1 MARFNHIKLTIIFIL
16 ISSFLMGGQLFAFKK
31 VGVTSFQFLKVMPG
45 ARSTALGEAYS
56 SLAKGADAMFWN
68 PAMLTQQDRFSA
80 VISDVDWF
88 LDTGQRSFSASY
100 SYNGIWAL
108 GIMGMY
114 ADYGEIEVTAVEQL
128 KPLADGYNPG
138 LTGEIINPGAN
149 VLGIGFARMLTNKF
163 SFGITAKYATENM
176 DVKQKSVLMFDGG
189 IFYNTG
195 WRSIKLAATVRHF
208 GPEVEYYDKSYPL
221 PQTMNIGISA
231 FFISPEN
238 NLFLSTTNQSVLFS
252 FDIVQPRDYDQ
263 QYNFGMEYAFADLFF
278 FRGGYKVN
286 YDTAGLCLGFGV
298 KYKIIK
304 VDYSYNDYG
313 DYLGDINRFSVGF
326 EF

>member
-1 MARFNHIKLTIIFIL
+1 MKRFTHKNIVIILVL
-16 ISSFLMGGQLFAFKK
+16 ICAVVASPLYAFKK

-56 SLAKGADAMFWN
+56 SLAVGADAMFWN
-68 PAMLTQQDRFSA
+68 PAMLIQQERFSVA
-80 VISDVDWF
+80 VSNVDWF

-100 SYNGIWAL
+100 SHYGVWAV

-114 ADYGEIEVTAVEQL
+114 ADYGEIEVTTVEQL

-138 LTGEIINPGAN
+138 LTGQVINPGAN
-149 VLGIGFARMLTNKF
+149 VVGIGFARMLTNKF
-163 SFGITAKYATENM
+163 SFGLTAKYASENM
-176 DVKQKSVLMFDGG
+176 DVKQKSMFMFDGG

-195 WRSIKLAATVRHF
+195 WRSIKLAATLRHF

-221 PQTMNIGISA
+221 PQTMNIGVSA
-231 FFISPEN
+231 FFISPEH
-238 NLFLSTTNQSVLFS
+238 NLFLSTTNQSLLFS